1 MLPVWSPLTPQGEGG
16 LATTVGMNV
25 PAPHLAF
32 SDNLLIRVLGYHV
45 KSWQQR
51 KYRLPNLTFA
61 AWSGAR
67 DVFCLWCL
75 VGEGLFSL
83 PSILSSLV
91 LWLET
96 ADFS

>member
-16 LATTVGMNV
+16 LVATVGMNV
-25 PAPHLAF
+25 PAPHSAF
-32 SDNLLIRVLGYHV
+32 SDNLLMTVLGYHV

-61 AWSGAR
+61 ARSGAK
-67 DVFCLWCL
+67 DVFGLWCL
-75 VGEGLFSL
+75 VGEGLFSFT
-83 PSILSSLV
+83 SILSCLV
-91 LWLET
+91 LWLEM

>member
-16 LATTVGMNV
+16 LVATVGMNV
-25 PAPHLAF
+25 PALHLAF
-32 SDNLLIRVLGYHV
+32 SANLLMTVLGYHV

-61 AWSGAR
+61 ARSGAK
-67 DVFCLWCL
+67 DVFGLWCL
-75 VGEGLFSL
+75 VGEGLFSFT
-83 PSILSSLV
+83 SILSFLV
-91 LWLET
+91 LWLEM

>member
-16 LATTVGMNV
+16 LVATVGMNV

-32 SDNLLIRVLGYHV
+32 SANLLMRVLGYHV

-61 AWSGAR
+61 ARSRAK
-67 DVFCLWCL
+67 DVFGLWCL
-75 VGEGLFSL
+75 VGEGLFSFT
-83 PSILSSLV
+83 SILSFLV
-91 LWLET
+91 LSLEM

>member
-16 LATTVGMNV
+16 LVATVGMNV
-25 PAPHLAF
+25 PALHLAF
-32 SDNLLIRVLGYHV
+32 SANLLMTVLGYHV

-61 AWSGAR
+61 ARSGAK
-67 DVFCLWCL
+67 DVFGLWCL
-75 VGEGLFSL
+75 VGEGLFSFT
-83 PSILSSLV
+83 SILSFLV